1 MPRERLCFL
10 GAPMPRSNLL
20 VGELP
25 DLLWDEGRIFRR
37 GHRNQ
42 ANCETGHCNGQRRLR
57 QSLFRDLTDPGSSV
71 RPSAACDE
79 RQFDDPEGGR
89 CKIEVPQFAR
99 LDEARVLRIAPS
111 KGLAPDVD
119 AQEVHEHVMPANS
132 RPFLPD
138 EICHSD
144 DFPRPHLHRGL
155 LASLSDHGLLYR
167 LSELDGSSGDTP
179 PTLGGRVSSTDEEDL
194 RAAEHDRANRGDRA
208 RWEFVRRHSRSTRTP
223 PP

>member
-42 ANCETGHCNGQRRLR
+42 ANRETGHCHGQRRLR
-57 QSLFRDLTDPGSSV
+57 QSLFRDLTNSGLTVGPFAARDK
-71 RPSAACDE
+71 RP
-79 RQFDDPEGGR
+79 FNDPEGGR

-99 LDEARVLRIAPS
+99 LDEARILRIAPS

-119 AQEVHEHVMPANS
+119 AQKVHEHVVPANS
-132 RPFLPD
+132 RPFLLD
-138 EICHSD
+138 EIYHGD
-144 DFPRPHLHRGL
+144 HLPRPHLHGGL
-155 LASLSDHGLLYR
+155 LASLSDHGLLHR
-167 LSELDGSSGDTP
+167 LSDLDGPSGDTP
-179 PTLGGRVSSTDEEDL
+179 PTLGWRVSSTDEEDL
-194 RAAEHDRANRGDRA
+194 GPAEHDRADRGDGA
-208 RWEFVRRHSRSTRTP
+208 GWEFVRRHSPSTRTQP
-223 PP
+223 P